1 MICPQKRQPSTRRP
15 RKVLLPPAGPDS
27 IFLFSAS
34 VFLQASLLQIEIIVF
49 FLSQH
54 HYLRCFCR
62 FFLPHPRINSLVDD
76 LCRHIAQNHNDS
88 GHQAKQHQKIV
99 IFVPCALI
107 RQRSDTGIRENRF
120 YNIGSPSTCGTEMAM
135 MPRYDGIVFR
145 RQCRNRTVFRFSPW
159 LLPESTYSSALH
171 PEFYCGSCMRNTT
184 NDSALRPSSAGSDD
198 RHGQKNLPVF
208 QQSRHRN
215 SAAI

>member
-1 MICPQKRQPSTRRP
+1 MICRQKRQPSTRRP
-15 RKVLLPPAGPDS
+15 RKALLPPAVL
-27 IFLFSAS
+27 ITFFFFCFC
-34 VFLQASLLQIEIIVF
+34 FLQASLLQIEIIVF

-120 YNIGSPSTCGTEMAM
+120 YNIGSPQHMRNRNGHDA
-135 MPRYDGIVFR
+135 RYDGIVFR
-145 RQCRNRTVFRFSPW
+145 RQCRNRTVFRFSP
-159 LLPESTYSSALH
+159 LALARSTYSSRTSSRIL
-171 PEFYCGSCMRNTT
+171 
-184 NDSALRPSSAGSDD
+184 LRIMYA
-198 RHGQKNLPVF
+198 
-208 QQSRHRN
+208 
-215 SAAI
+215 